1 MQMLD
6 SIFTKTHC
14 SGTWTLTPLQHARNF
29 QKDQEEQ
36 RTART
41 QKSLRTRTYEKS
53 QNSIVI
59 PVCDK
64 KEENPQVESY
74 SSWNC
79 GQVNPFPYGSF
90 FALLHCEA
98 NSSFR
103 ASFETLSLLFF
114 WNSSCQQKRFRYSKL
129 FFPSPTP
136 STIFPTRV
144 FFNNTRVLFSNSFF
158 LI

>member
-114 WNSSCQQKRFRYSKL
+114 LKL
-129 FFPSPTP
+129 FLPTKTLP
-136 STIFPTRV
+136 V
-144 FFNNTRVLFSNSFF
+144 FKIILSFSNPKHHLSNKS
-158 LI
+158 LL

>member
-79 GQVNPFPYGSF
+79 GQVNPFPYGFF
-90 FALLHCEA
+90 FAFLHCEA

-103 ASFETLSLLFF
+103 TSFETLPFLFF
-114 WNSSCQQKRFRYSKL
+114 ETLPLKFESIPLTEEKIHHKQDQTL
-129 FFPSPTP
+129 FFLS
-136 STIFPTRV
+136 RAQHAK
-144 FFNNTRVLFSNSFF
+144 
-158 LI
+158 